1 MTPVLLLWYFDNDI
15 WFALLTDSADV
26 DRAIAL
32 NGCRIPAGEVDADAV
47 AWLEGLSIDL
57 FRRDAVTELP
67 PMALGARVVT
77 LFGY

>member
-1 MTPVLLLWYFDNDI
+1 MTPALLLWCFDNDI
-15 WFALLTDSADV
+15 WFALLTDPADI

-57 FRRDAVTELP
+57 SRTGVVPHGREVQKQQRAFRN
-67 PMALGARVVT
+67 
-77 LFGY
+77 